1 MKWFKKSE
9 PEPEKST
16 PAVEAKPVRGR
27 GPKGHPTPKRSQ
39 SEARNLKPLVP
50 ADRKAADKA
59 SREQKRAEQQHAYER
74 MMAGDERYFRTRD
87 RGPLAAYIRDYIDAR
102 YSIGEIFVPLSFA
115 ILIALL
121 VIGQGGT
128 RATMT
133 SFVALMSIYIMFVL
147 AIIDALVVWFI
158 VRHKLAKKYPDKH
171 LPWSYVFYVFG
182 RCFQFRSWRQP
193 KPRVKRR
200 QFPK

>member
-27 GPKGHPTPKRSQ
+27 GPKGRPTPKRSQ
-39 SEARNLKPLVP
+39 SEARNLRPLV
-50 ADRKAADKA
+50 
-59 SREQKRAEQQHAYER
+59 
-74 MMAGDERYFRTRD
+74 RYFRTRD

-133 SFVALMSIYIMFVL
+133 SFVVLMSIYIMFVL

-158 VRHKLAKKYPDKH
+158 VRHKLAKKYPNKH